1 MVKTSREGDNRLEGN
16 EVRVCASGG
25 REGGWGGGCM
35 CAGRVRMR
43 EGGRGYVKGGGRGG
57 TSRHSCYVEQRQG
70 SEGATTLKQD
80 CHHYCE
86 DHLRYYY

>member
-1 MVKTSREGDNRLEGN
+1 MCEWGEGGGVGLWVHVRGACAYARGREGLRE
-16 EVRVCASGG
+16 GG
-25 REGGWGGGCM
+25 REG
-35 CAGRVRMR
+35 
-43 EGGRGYVKGGGRGG
+43 GG